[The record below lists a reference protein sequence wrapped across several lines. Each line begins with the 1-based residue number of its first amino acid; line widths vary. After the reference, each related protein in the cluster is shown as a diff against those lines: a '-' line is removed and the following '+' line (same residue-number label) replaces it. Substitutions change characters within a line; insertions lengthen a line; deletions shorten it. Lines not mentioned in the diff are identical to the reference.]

1 MIDPRLPLQYR
12 GISLLST
19 VYKLFSSIINEK
31 ITKTAENNDLYADE
45 QNGFRVGRS
54 CEEHVFTLSSI
65 IRNRKSQHLSTFVAF
80 VDMEKAFDRV
90 NRDLLFYEMLK
101 LGFNGKLL
109 RCIRSIYNANKTCIN
124 INGYTTEYF
133 TMQYGVKQGD
143 CLSPTLFN
151 LYIND
156 MVEDIKETCDGIQIE
171 HFKVHCLLYADDI
184 AFISGS
190 PEDL

>member
-31 ITKTAENNDLYADE
+31 IRRIAENNDLYADE

-90 NRDLLFYEMLK
+90 NRDF
-101 LGFNGKLL
+101 F
-109 RCIRSIYNANKTCIN
+109 
-124 INGYTTEYF
+124 
-133 TMQYGVKQGD
+133 
-143 CLSPTLFN
+143 
-151 LYIND
+151 
-156 MVEDIKETCDGIQIE
+156 
-171 HFKVHCLLYADDI
+171 
-184 AFISGS
+184 
-190 PEDL
+190 